1 MIYATATFWLL
12 MIVLLAW
19 GIERVWSGMT
29 KPRTLDIALL
39 PGTLVAHLGHTVG
52 LLITGA
58 RADGGAGQGGTGQG
72 GTGQNGG
79 RPTAKPKLPIIGPVI
94 AAIVPIVAL
103 GLVGYVAVVN
113 LGGPVVAKVPA
124 DKIAAELPATMTSFW
139 DQLVGLIRLAEGTLN
154 AVRDTAGSDCA
165 TAVKWQTA
173 AFVYLVICLS
183 VRLAPFP
190 GNVRG
195 HVGAVVVLG
204 IVAWLAGSVA
214 TNMPEMIRQSWPML
228 SVTIGGLAL
237 VLMFTLLV
245 RATVEVCKAVIR
257 W

>member
-12 MIVLLAW
+12 TIVLLAW
-19 GIERVWSGMT
+19 GIERVWTGMT
-29 KPRTLDIALL
+29 KPRTLDIVLL

-58 RADGGAGQGGTGQG
+58 RADGGGGGQGGG
-72 GTGQNGG
+72 GSRG
-79 RPTAKPKLPIIGPVI
+79 KSEVPIVGPIV

-103 GLVGYVAVVN
+103 GLVAYATITN
-113 LGGPVVAKVPA
+113 LGGPVVSKVPT
-124 DKIAAELPATMTSFW
+124 DKIATDLPATMTSFW

-154 AVRDTAGSDCA
+154 AVRDADGAS
-165 TAVKWQTA
+165 WRTA
-173 AFVYLVICLS
+173 AFVYLILCLS
-183 VRLAPFP
+183 LRLAPFP

-204 IVAWLAGSVA
+204 ILAWLAGSVA
-214 TNMPEMIRQSWPML
+214 TSLPDAIRGFWPML
-228 SVTIGGLAL
+228 SVTVGGLAL
-237 VLMFTLLV
+237 LLMFTLIV
-245 RATVEVCKAVIR
+245 RATVEVGKTVIR

>member
-12 MIVLLAW
+12 TIVLLAW
-19 GIERVWSGMT
+19 GIERVWTGMT

-58 RADGGAGQGGTGQG
+58 SADGGGGQGGGGQG
-72 GTGQNGG
+72 GG
-79 RPTAKPKLPIIGPVI
+79 RAAAKSKLPIIGPVI

-103 GLVGYVAVVN
+103 GLVNYIAVVN

-154 AVRDTAGSDCA
+154 AVRDAE
-165 TAVKWQTA
+165 AVKWQTA
-173 AFVYLVICLS
+173 AFVYLIVCLS

-214 TNMPEMIRQSWPML
+214 TNLPDIIRQSWPML

-237 VLMFTLLV
+237 LLMFTLVV
-245 RATVEVCKAVIR
+245 RATVEVGKTMIR